1 MKRFTLPA
9 ALSVFYLLA
18 LSCGGSSPHSQDATD
33 SSSRGGAAACPSLL
47 KAWSTDTLLRT
58 PESVAWDS
66 GAGVFY
72 VSNVNGDAAAR
83 DGNGFISKIA
93 PGGKI
98 IKLRWVEGLDAP
110 KGLALSGGSLYV
122 ADLDSL
128 VVIDVGKARIKTKI
142 FIPGATFLNDV
153 AVDSTGTVYLSDTRQ
168 GKIFC
173 YGQGKISIYLGMTEM
188 KGANGLLWRD
198 SGLYVNT
205 SDGIYDYDSA
215 SRKLNLFCPDVKG
228 GDGLTAVSDS
238 EMLASRWQGDIYYVG
253 AQGQA
258 SRLLQTAKENKNT
271 ADILYMP
278 DSSLLLV
285 PTFNGNTVDAYHLL
299 R

>member
-1 MKRFTLPA
+1 MKKFTPPA
-9 ALSVFYLLA
+9 ALFVFCLLL
-18 LSCGGSSPHSQDATD
+18 LSCGGPSSHRQAATD
-33 SSSRGGAAACPSLL
+33 SSGLGVTATGPSLQ
-47 KAWSTDTLLRT
+47 KAWSTDTTLRT
-58 PESVAWDS
+58 PESVVWDS
-66 GAGVFY
+66 GAKVFY
-72 VSNVNGDAAAR
+72 VSNVNGGGAAR
-83 DGNGFISKIA
+83 DGNGFISKMA

-98 IKLRWVEGLDAP
+98 LKLRWVEGLDAP
-110 KGLALSGGSLYV
+110 KGIALFGDVLYV

-128 VVIDVGKARIKTKI
+128 VIIDVAKAKIKTKI

-153 AVDSTGTVYLSDTRQ
+153 ATDSTGNVYLSDTRQ

-173 YGQGKISIYLGMTEM
+173 YGQGKISIYLGVAEM

-215 SRKLNLFCPDVKG
+215 SRKLELFCAEVKG
-228 GDGLTAVSDS
+228 GDGLTAVNDT
-238 EMLASRWQGDIYYVG
+238 EMLASRWEGEIYYVG
-253 AQGQA
+253 AHGRA
-258 SRLLQTAKENKNT
+258 TRLLRTAKENSNT
-271 ADILYMP
+271 ADILYRP

-285 PTFNGNTVDAYHLL
+285 PTFNGNSVDAYHLV